1 MARQLTGQQASSEEL
16 ASRVDSPAIAPDGD
30 DTYGIPRLLPVCC
43 VCGLVRDDAA
53 PHLPDL
59 PAKRVSWVMLNDY
72 RHATKTELASF
83 HFTHTYCP
91 DCLMQVLER
100 VQEYFRTAQVEARS
114 G

>member
-1 MARQLTGQQASSEEL
+1 MSSEEL
-16 ASRVDSPAIAPDGD
+16 ASRVVSPAIPSGGD

-59 PAKRVSWVMLNDY
+59 PAKRVSWMTLNDY
-72 RHATKTELASF
+72 RRATKTELACF

-91 DCLMQVLER
+91 DCLTQVLER
-100 VQEYFRTAQVEARS
+100 VQEYFRTTQVEASRM
-114 G
+114 